1 MYIELDGNFLT
12 AKSTHDLGGILVAL
26 LILAV
31 FMANDIW
38 TVVRLLAR

>member
-1 MYIELDGNFLT
+1 VYVELDGNFLT
-12 AKSTHDLGGILVAL
+12 AKSTHDLDGILVAR

-31 FMANDIW
+31 FVANDIW